1 MEFKEVKELARGGMS
16 VVYEAFSESLG
27 RPVVLKK
34 IHPALASDPD
44 FSGRLEQEAAILS
57 GLSHPGIVGFLGARK
72 ISGAIPVIGSGSLP
86 AGSFFLILEKID
98 GASLEK
104 IVGRE
109 GPPSM
114 ERGLLLFVRICE
126 ALAYLHE
133 RNVFHLDLNP
143 SNILTRRNGEPVL
156 ADFGLS
162 TLQGV
167 KGRTLPLDFKPA
179 TLAYLSPEEAAG
191 LPGDG
196 KSDLFALGMTF
207 YYLLEGRG
215 YFDGESPSSIWRRLV
230 YDAGRFDL
238 RFSRPVPE
246 YFRTMLQKMVSRR
259 PEERYSDAGALLR
272 MWKAGKGPSLG
283 LVETPLPLS
292 PERNTLIFARKGTGL
307 GALLLTGLL
316 FILSVIWLTEPSRVP
331 AWSPSAHSP
340 SAPPVH
346 SVRASAP
353 ENVRSDLPALLP
365 PILPVSA
372 GLSDLDKKREESP
385 AEDEDDPE
393 FP

>member
-34 IHPALASDPD
+34 IHPALASDPG

-72 ISGAIPVIGSGSLP
+72 NSKPIPVIGSDSLP
-86 AGSFFLILEKID
+86 VGSFFLILEKID

-104 IVGRE
+104 IAGKE
-109 GPPSM
+109 GPLSVDKGM
-114 ERGLLLFVRICE
+114 LLFGGICK

-133 RNVFHLDLNP
+133 RDVFHLDLNP
-143 SNILTRRNGEPVL
+143 SNILTRLNGEPVL

-162 TLQGV
+162 ILQGE

-215 YFDGESPSSIWRRLV
+215 YFDGESPASIWRRLV
-230 YDAGRFDL
+230 YDVSRFDL
-238 RFSRPVPE
+238 RFSRPVPG
-246 YFRTMLQKMVSRR
+246 YFREILQRMVSRH
-259 PEERYSDAGALLR
+259 PE
-272 MWKAGKGPSLG
+272 
-283 LVETPLPLS
+283 
-292 PERNTLIFARKGTGL
+292 
-307 GALLLTGLL
+307 
-316 FILSVIWLTEPSRVP
+316 
-331 AWSPSAHSP
+331 
-340 SAPPVH
+340 
-346 SVRASAP
+346 
-353 ENVRSDLPALLP
+353 
-365 PILPVSA
+365 
-372 GLSDLDKKREESP
+372 
-385 AEDEDDPE
+385 
-393 FP
+393 